1 MTHADTPIG
10 PRAVPLRGGVAP
22 CPAPEELARFVD
34 GVLAA
39 EARDRLVLHLASC
52 DDCRDI
58 VVMAAEMP
66 APVPA
71 STAAAMA
78 AAPAAHRP
86 GIGWRAMAALAVAAT
101 LVFAVYV
108 RRDTPGDGTP
118 PVDAWQAIDAAQGRS
133 RLNEARLAL
142 VTRHRPFAGP
152 TRAGASPA
160 MSFGAEAVA
169 VRLAEAVAAAD
180 ATARVDAEHAAAVAA
195 LIAGRPADAVARLD
209 RLVADAAPTPM
220 RLSDLAAAHL
230 ALAVVES
237 RMHWAAALDAADAA
251 LRLAPAFP
259 PARFNRALALEGL
272 GRAADARAAWQVVAA
287 DASDDPAWRDEA
299 ARHLTRLSP

>member
-1 MTHADTPIG
+1 MTHADTPFG
-10 PRAVPLRGGVAP
+10 PRAVPPRSGPAP

-34 GVLAA
+34 GVLTAD
-39 EARDRLVLHLASC
+39 ARDRLVLHLASC

-58 VVMAAEMP
+58 AVMAAEMP

-71 STAAAMA
+71 SATAT
-78 AAPAAHRP
+78 AAPAPAGRQP
-86 GIGWRAMAALAVAAT
+86 GIGWRAMAAVAVAAT

-108 RRDTPGDGTP
+108 QRGTPADGTP
-118 PVDAWQAIDAAQGRS
+118 RVDAWQAIDAAQGPS

-152 TRAGASPA
+152 TRSGGSPA

-180 ATARVDAEHAAAVAA
+180 VAARVDAEHAAAVAA
-195 LIAGRPADAVARLD
+195 LVAGRPADAVARLD
-209 RLVADAAPTPM
+209 RLIADAAPTPM

-237 RMHWAAALDAADAA
+237 RVHWAAALDAADAA

-287 DASDDPAWRDEA
+287 DASDGAAWRDEA

>member
-10 PRAVPLRGGVAP
+10 PRAVPPRGGVAP
-22 CPAPEELARFVD
+22 CPSPEELARFVD

-39 EARDRLVLHLASC
+39 EARDRLVRHLVTC

-58 VVMAAEMP
+58 AVMAAEMP

-71 STAAAMA
+71 STAAAVA
-78 AAPAAHRP
+78 PAPAARRP
-86 GIGWRAMAALAVAAT
+86 GLGWRAMAALAVAAT

-108 RRDTPGDGTP
+108 WRVAPTDGPP
-118 PVDAWQAIDAAQGRS
+118 PVDAWQAIDAAQGPS

-152 TRAGASPA
+152 TRAGGSPA
-160 MSFGAEAVA
+160 MSFAAEAVA
-169 VRLAEAVAAAD
+169 VRLADSVAAAD
-180 ATARVDAEHAAAVAA
+180 AAARIDAEHAAAVAA

-209 RLVADAAPTPM
+209 RLIADAAPTPM

-237 RMHWAAALDAADAA
+237 RLHWAAALDAADAA

-259 PARFNRALALEGL
+259 AARFNRALALEGL
-272 GRAADARAAWQVVAA
+272 GRTADARAAWQLVAA

-299 ARHLTRLSP
+299 ARHVSRLSP